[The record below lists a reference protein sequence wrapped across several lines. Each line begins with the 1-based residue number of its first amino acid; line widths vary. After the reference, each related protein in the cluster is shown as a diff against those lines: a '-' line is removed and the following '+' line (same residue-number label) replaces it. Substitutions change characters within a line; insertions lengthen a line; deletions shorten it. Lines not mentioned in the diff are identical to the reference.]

1 MTEKATFGE
10 CEMSGKLLI
19 TYRCNEN
26 GQIYWGYSIN
36 HSINAF
42 IEKVEKYTGTY
53 LIVNTIQITDEQAAR
68 WDGQIKG
75 F

>member
-1 MTEKATFGE
+1 MSDT
-10 CEMSGKLLI
+10 SGKLLI

-26 GQIYWGYSIN
+26 GQIDWGYSIN
-36 HSINAF
+36 HSIGNF
-42 IEKVEKYTGTY
+42 IEEMEKYTGTY
-53 LIVNTIQITDEQAAR
+53 LIINTIQITDEQAAR

>member
-1 MTEKATFGE
+1 MSET
-10 CEMSGKLLI
+10 SGKLLI
-19 TYRCNEN
+19 TYRCKEN
-26 GQIYWGYSIN
+26 GQVYWGYSIN
-36 HSINAF
+36 HSINDF
-42 IEKVEKYTGTY
+42 IEEVEKYAGTY